1 MASLPID
8 TSRVRPFTFPK
19 FEPEQKFDEEGNL
32 MIGDLVLKKFDVKPT
47 DIDYHLQQCEEY
59 PTFKLKVIVLIHVHA
74 LMYMY
79 MYIVHVYVHVHVLY
93 NIFKCL

>member
-19 FEPEQKFDEEGNL
+19 FEPEQKFDEGGNL

-59 PTFKLKVIVLIHVHA
+59 PTFKLKVIVLMHVHA
-74 LMYMY
+74 H
-79 MYIVHVYVHVHVLY
+79 VHVHVHVHVLY